1 MAGYAIV
8 LLVSAV
14 VTGLCT
20 PVVRALAL
28 RHGAVAHPRDRD
40 DRHVHDRPVPTLGGV
55 AMFVGFAVAMGVA
68 SRIPQFSEIFHD
80 TSEPIGVV
88 VAAAVMLLVGTL
100 DDIREVSPPAK
111 LAGQVL
117 AASVLYL
124 FGVTMIFF
132 RLPFTGD
139 VFVLSPDWQFLV
151 TVAWVIL
158 LSNAINL
165 IDGLDGLAAGIVAIA
180 GAALFLYDDRLFKRG
195 LLPTATIGPL
205 IACLAVGACVGFLPW
220 NVHRAKI
227 FMGDAG
233 ALFLGLL
240 MASSTSVVGGR
251 VDQGF
256 TGQTY
261 FFLAPL
267 VIPVV
272 ILGVPILDTAFAFL
286 RRVVRGRNFAARDSE
301 HLHHRLMRLG
311 HGHRRAVTILWL
323 WTAVLSGIVL
333 VPTYDIAKGTLNFL
347 MPFLLVVFGL
357 LLYAIFAPGIRGSR
371 SGRET
376 GEPTD
381 PVEGEDGADEAEGP
395 AAVIAL
401 EDRRRAR
408 G

>member
-20 PVVRALAL
+20 PLVRVLAL
-28 RHGAVAHPRDRD
+28 RYGAVANPRDRD
-40 DRHVHDRPVPTLGGV
+40 DRHVHDRPVATLGGL
-55 AMFVGFAVAMGVA
+55 AMFVGFAVAMAVA
-68 SRIPQFSEIFHD
+68 SRIPQFDEIFHD
-80 TSEPIGVV
+80 TSEAIGVV
-88 VAAAVMLLVGTL
+88 LAAAVMLLVGTL
-100 DDIREVSPPAK
+100 DDLREVSPPAK

-195 LLPTATIGPL
+195 LLPPATIGPL
-205 IACLAVGACVGFLPW
+205 IACLAVGACIGFLPW
-220 NVHRAKI
+220 NVHRARI

-267 VIPVV
+267 VIPLV
-272 ILGVPILDTAFAFL
+272 ILGVPILDTMFAFL
-286 RRVVRGRNFAARDSE
+286 RRVVRGRNFAAADRE

-347 MPFLLVVFGL
+347 MPFLLAVFGL
-357 LLYAIFAPGIRGSR
+357 LLYAIFAPGARGAR
-371 SGRET
+371 LEREGARAQARDAET
-376 GEPTD
+376 AD
-381 PVEGEDGADEAEGP
+381 ADGAAP
-395 AAVIAL
+395 VIPL
-401 EDRRRAR
+401 EERRRAR